1 MTVDVERTTLTGKPN
16 KIAEVFIMRQLVSI
30 REANQNFSKFIQ
42 ATEEGSEII
51 ITRRGTPV
59 ACLIPY
65 STHLREISKKKA
77 AARQRTLARMKKG
90 YHLGGKRLTRDEL
103 HERR

>member
-1 MTVDVERTTLTGKPN
+1 MNNQIKRRR
-16 KIAEVFIMRQLVSI
+16 IIRQLVSI
-30 REANQNFSKFIQ
+30 REVNQHFSKFIH
-42 ATEEGSEII
+42 ATEEGDEVI

-65 STHLREISKKKA
+65 SAPLPSRKLNTKKA
-77 AARQRTLARMKKG
+77 EARQRTLARMKKG
-90 YHLGGKRLTRDEL
+90 YHLGGTRSIRDEL

>member
-1 MTVDVERTTLTGKPN
+1 
-16 KIAEVFIMRQLVSI
+16 MRQLVSI
-30 REANQNFSKFIQ
+30 REVNQHFSKFIH
-42 ATEEGSEII
+42 ATEAGHEVI

-65 STHLREISKKKA
+65 SSPSRKLNKKKA

-90 YHLGGKRLTRDEL
+90 YHLGGTRLTRDEL